1 MQSVTRTVPVAVS
14 YSVSTTSVSGRYQ
27 RRVARMTEGPPAGA
41 IFQNPWSSSPSSRAK
56 HDGES
61 KWGRHSQSM
70 EPSMPT
76 RAAEWRSPMT
86 A

>member
-14 YSVSTTSVSGRYQ
+14 NSVSSTSVSGRYQ
-27 RRVARMTEGPPAGA
+27 RRVAKIALGPPAGA
-41 IFQNPWSSSPSSRAK
+41 IRQKPWYSSPRSRAK

-61 KWGRHSQSM
+61 KCGRHSQST
-70 EPSMPT
+70 EPSNPT
-76 RAAEWRSPMT
+76 RAAVCRSPMT